1 MLRHSSIV
9 HWMPLYFEIFAILP
23 YCGEFVSLSHPLG
36 FITILKFDNFF
47 KVETSKNINFTTK
60 NMNPGVTPRNRGE
73 ILHQDLPL

>member
-1 MLRHSSIV
+1 M
-9 HWMPLYFEIFAILP
+9 
-23 YCGEFVSLSHPLG
+23 SLSHPLG